1 MLRSALEVLRE
12 LVALTLFTA
21 VVLLAAVLYIG
32 FSNGILQ

>member
-21 VVLLAAVLYIG
+21 AVFLAAVFYIG